1 MVRRSVLFAAAVAA
15 IAVLL
20 PSAGAQAANWTCRA
34 SAVSIT
40 VGSEKPVEPLAANKA
55 KDPCQGAGAGVS
67 NAQVAPITSK
77 NAYARTQID
86 ATKGSDEQAPK
97 AEAGAAQTTIAQ
109 GNFSLNADVV
119 TSSVKGSCLNGGPT
133 YTGASQIEKL
143 SINGTDIPSA
153 LPVFVAVGSLVT
165 GQLVVVRFNEQ
176 EAASDSNDHT
186 FTQTAVHIS
195 VVDLAGGSG
204 ANTLDVKLGQS
215 QVGSV
220 GNVCSP
226 PPPCPQGQQYDGS
239 LKRCVA
245 VQPAGTAP
253 CPPGTSTSQDGTCL
267 RVIAPPSGTTVPLSS
282 LAQGRIGACGATRF
296 GLAVAIVGTRG
307 SDRVTGTNGPD
318 RMFLDA
324 GDDFASGGRGN
335 DCIRGEVGNDRL
347 DGSNGSDWVFGD
359 EGKDTVI
366 GGAGDDLL
374 RGGADRDRVIGG
386 TGNDRLFGD
395 DGRDFLQGGSGNNV
409 MYGGRGNDFITAG
422 SGRDRVFAG
431 PGNDVVNAAKA
442 GPATKINCGPGRDT
456 VRVNGNEARKR
467 SYRGCERIFV
477 VKQVR

>member
-1 MVRRSVLFAAAVAA
+1 MLRRSILVTAALTAA
-15 IAVLL
+15 AVLL
-20 PSAGAQAANWTCRA
+20 PSTGAQAANWTCRA
-34 SAVSIT
+34 SAASIT
-40 VGSEKPVEPLAANKA
+40 VGSQAPVEPLAANKA
-55 KDPCQGAGAGVS
+55 KDPCQGEGSGVS
-67 NAQVAPITSK
+67 NAEAAPITSK
-77 NAYARTQID
+77 DAYARTLID
-86 ATKGSDEQAPK
+86 ANKGTDEQTPK
-97 AEAGAAQTTIAQ
+97 AEAGSSQTTIAQ
-109 GNFSLNADVV
+109 GNLNLTADVFS
-119 TSSVKGSCLNGGPT
+119 SSVKGSCVGGQPT
-133 YTGASQIEKL
+133 YQGESQTEAL
-143 SINGTDIPSA
+143 TINGNPIPSA
-153 LPVFVAVGSLVT
+153 APVFVAAGNLLA

-176 EAASDSNDHT
+176 EAPSDSNGQT

-204 ANTLDVKLGQS
+204 ANTLDIKLGQS

-220 GNVCSP
+220 GSVCSP

-267 RVIAPPSGTTVPLSS
+267 RVIAPPAGTTVPLSS
-282 LAQGRIGACGATRF
+282 LAEGRLGACGATRF
-296 GLAVAIVGTRG
+296 GLAVAIVGTPR

-335 DCIRGEVGNDRL
+335 DCIRGEDGTDRL

-359 EGKDTVI
+359 NGNDTVI
-366 GGAGDDLL
+366 GGAGNDLL
-374 RGGADRDRVIGG
+374 KGGSGRDRVLGG
-386 TGNDRLFGD
+386 TGNDRLQGD

-422 SGRDRVFAG
+422 SGRDRVLAG

-456 VRVNGNEARKR
+456 VRVNGNEARKH

-477 VKQVR
+477 VKRVR